1 MKQIKIV
8 REVFEIDMRIYSGL
22 GVEVSGFGYIPWDGI
37 GGMRNILNSLYAV
50 SE

>member
-1 MKQIKIV
+1 MKPIKIV
-8 REVFEIDMRIYSGL
+8 REIFEIDLNIYTGL
-22 GVEVSGFGYIPWDGI
+22 GVEVAGFGYVPWDGI